1 MVHVCAACG
10 VMRPAEDL
18 LAFWA
23 LANPD
28 RRRHVCRPSR
38 PSGESRESCFAAVV
52 GPADR
57 FGIAL
62 AAPPPARAGGSGP
75 VRPWTD
81 EWSLLLASAGVRAA

>member
-38 PSGESRESCFAAVV
+38 PSSESRESCFAAVV
-52 GPADR
+52 GPAAR
-57 FGIAL
+57 VGIAL
-62 AAPPPARAGGSGP
+62 AVPPAPAASSLGP
-75 VRPWTD
+75 VRPWTT
-81 EWSLLLASAGVRAA
+81 EWDVLLASVGARAA